1 MMEFNFVVNQKAKS
15 KVRNCLSQGQHRL
28 LQESLRQLLGDGL
41 VTNLPLRSD
50 GKDRTLFLRD
60 ALDSKAFSSRR

>member
-1 MMEFNFVVNQKAKS
+1 MMEFNFVVNQKAKR
-15 KVRNCLSQGQHRL
+15 KVRNCLSQGQNRL

-50 GKDRTLFLRD
+50 SKDRTLFLRD
-60 ALDSKAFSSRR
+60 ALDSKAFSSRQ

>member
-1 MMEFNFVVNQKAKS
+1 MVNQKAKR
-15 KVRNCLSQGQHRL
+15 KVRNCLSQGQNRL

-50 GKDRTLFLRD
+50 SKDRTLFLRD
-60 ALDSKAFSSRR
+60 ALDSKAFSSRQ